1 MLIFMIELITE
12 FIYILL
18 KLMWHQSKSF
28 QKRKTNFSKYIG
40 FEFKCQILWTCWD
53 PSKQLNT

>member
-12 FIYILL
+12 FIYVLL

-28 QKRKTNFSKYIG
+28 QKRENK
-40 FEFKCQILWTCWD
+40 ILKIHWI
-53 PSKQLNT
+53 

>member
-12 FIYILL
+12 FIYVLL

-28 QKRKTNFSKYIG
+28 QKGKEKKNFLKIPW
-40 FEFKCQILWTCWD
+40 I
-53 PSKQLNT
+53 

>member
-12 FIYILL
+12 FIYVLL

-28 QKRKTNFSKYIG
+28 QKGKEKKFSQNTLDLNLMSNSMDMLGSLTLTN
-40 FEFKCQILWTCWD
+40 
-53 PSKQLNT
+53 

>member
-12 FIYILL
+12 FIYVFYVSL

-28 QKRKTNFSKYIG
+28 QKKKK
-40 FEFKCQILWTCWD
+40 FKIHWI
-53 PSKQLNT
+53 